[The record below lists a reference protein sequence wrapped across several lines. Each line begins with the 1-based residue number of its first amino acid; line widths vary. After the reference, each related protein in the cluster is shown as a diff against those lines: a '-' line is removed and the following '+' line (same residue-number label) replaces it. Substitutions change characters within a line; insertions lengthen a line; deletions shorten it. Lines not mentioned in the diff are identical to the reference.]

1 MAERGTNVRARRV
14 DHMFDHMAETTR
26 QSAKIAD
33 TLLDEQAGVGRAE

>member
-14 DHMFDHMAETTR
+14 DHMAETTR

-33 TLLDEQAGVGRAE
+33 TLLDEQAGVGRAG